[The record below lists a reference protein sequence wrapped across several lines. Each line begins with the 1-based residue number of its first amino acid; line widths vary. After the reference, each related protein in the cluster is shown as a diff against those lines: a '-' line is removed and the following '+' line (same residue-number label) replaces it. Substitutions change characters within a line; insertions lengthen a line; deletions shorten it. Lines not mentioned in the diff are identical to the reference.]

1 MGSDDRMPQVGK
13 SDGAVMTGGALIAWL
28 LAFLVSAGCGGGST
42 NTSGG
47 GGGPSVS
54 ATIAVG
60 TGPSAIAVDSTTN
73 KIYVTDFGT
82 IPTGIPCSMSG
93 ADVEA
98 IDGATQAKTSVG
110 FSPLNQVN
118 ATHAA
123 LNPVS
128 HKLYVQIIAY
138 WNGING
144 DPCVPFSPG
153 MEEFDT
159 TSLQPPNGHIF
170 VAAEAGI
177 DVNPVTD
184 TIYVTYPGVGSTG
197 AVFVDSWD
205 PNLQEL
211 ATIPVGSV
219 PIGVAVDATSNK
231 IYVANS
237 GSNNISVIDGA
248 SNSVVATVTDPNAV
262 SPGAVAVNATTNTIY
277 VANSQSNNLTV
288 IDGTTNTVTA
298 TIPVGTSPSGVAV
311 DSQTNFIYVANFG
324 NSQGGNPGNVT
335 VIDGATNATSTLAD
349 PNAKNPV
356 AVAVNS
362 TTNKIY
368 VANSGSNNVTVIDGA
383 Q

>member
-1 MGSDDRMPQVGK
+1 MGMSSDNRVPQIGK
-13 SDGAVMTGGALIAWL
+13 PDGASVTGVARIAVL
-28 LAFLVSAGCGGGST
+28 LALLASAGCGGST
-42 NTSGG
+42 SANGG
-47 GGGPSVS
+47 GGTS
-54 ATIAVG
+54 ATIRGTIAVG

-110 FSPLNQVN
+110 FSRLNQVN
-118 ATHAA
+118 AIHAA

-153 MEEFDT
+153 MEVFDT

-177 DVNPVTD
+177 DVNSVTD
-184 TIYVTYPGVGSTG
+184 TIYVTYPGVAG
-197 AVFVDSWD
+197 AVFVDDSNMQW
-205 PNLQEL
+205 L

-219 PIGVAVDATSNK
+219 PIGVAVNATSNK

-237 GSNNISVIDGA
+237 RSNNISVIDGA
-248 SNSVVATVTDPNAV
+248 SNTVVATVADPNAIA
-262 SPGAVAVNATTNTIY
+262 PFAVAVNATTNTIY

-288 IDGTTNTVTA
+288 IDGGTNAVIA
-298 TIPVGTSPSGVAV
+298 TIPVGTSPSAVAV
-311 DSQTNFIYVANFG
+311 DSHTNFIYVANFG
-324 NSQGGNPGNVT
+324 NSQGGNRGNIT
-335 VIDGATNATSTLAD
+335 VIDGAKHTTTTLTD
-349 PNAKNPV
+349 PKAMNPI
-356 AVAVNS
+356 AVAANS
-362 TTNKIY
+362 VTNKAY
-368 VANSGSNNVTVIDGA
+368 VANWASNNVTVIDGA
-383 Q
+383 HD